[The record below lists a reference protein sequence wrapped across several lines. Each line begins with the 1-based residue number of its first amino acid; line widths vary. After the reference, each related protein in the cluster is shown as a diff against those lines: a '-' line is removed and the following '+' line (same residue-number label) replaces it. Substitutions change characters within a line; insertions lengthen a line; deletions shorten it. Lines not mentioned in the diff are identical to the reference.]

1 MSSPAYY
8 TASPPTLAEGQPN
21 KLRLTATGELVVSA
35 AGAGGATAALQT
47 TGNTSLSNIDA
58 DLELL
63 KQPTR
68 MVAVTP
74 NDSTDVTSTA
84 TKGLWIGVGG
94 NVAVKGVG
102 DGGAGTAVTLLN
114 VPSGT
119 YIPGAFCRVMSTN
132 TTATNIISYY
142 GP

>member
-21 KLRLTATGELVVSA
+21 KLRLTSTGALVIDGAVTAT
-35 AGAGGATAALQT
+35 GGATAANQT
-47 TGNTSLSNIDA
+47 
-58 DLELL
+58 LELAALDLL

-68 MVAVTP
+68 AVAVTAS
-74 NDSTDVTSTA
+74 DATDTTATA
-84 TKGLWIGVGG
+84 TKGCWVGTG
-94 NVAVKGVG
+94 GDLAVKFVG
-102 DGGAGTAVTLLN
+102 DSAGSAVTLKN

-119 YIPGAFCRVMSTN
+119 YVPGAFCRVMSTN
-132 TTATNIISYY
+132 TTASNIVSFY